1 MKVVLDTNVLL
12 VSISPKSRF
21 RPIFDAFITER
32 YKLCVTTDILAEYEE
47 VLSRHMGNELTEYA
61 LQLIENAPNVL
72 WTTKYFK
79 WQLVKSDADD
89 NKFVDCAIAS
99 NADFIVSND
108 KHFNV
113 LHDLS
118 FPKVNV
124 QKAAAFLKLMQ
135 E

>member
-12 VSISPKSRF
+12 VSISPKSKF
-21 RPIFDAFITER
+21 RPIFDAFISAN
-32 YKLCVTTDILAEYEE
+32 YDLCVTTDILVEYEE
-47 VLSRHMGNELTEYA
+47 IFTRHMGGDFAEYT
-61 LQLIENAPNVL
+61 LQLIENAPNIH

-79 WQLVKSDADD
+79 WHLIKADPDD

-108 KHFNV
+108 KHFDV

-118 FPKVNV
+118 FPKLNV
-124 QKAAAFLKLMQ
+124 LKAASFLKMI
-135 E
+135 